1 VNLYFSA
8 VVAILVLAEAVC
20 EPAYLLGVITAEGD
34 LIGFASRTGGPV
46 WLVRGLLGSIF
57 LISAFILWQ
66 VLPEI
71 RNAWKTRFPYQLET
85 PAHPACASYPITH

>member
-8 VVAILVLAEAVC
+8 VVASLVFAEAVC

-34 LIGFASRTGGPV
+34 LIGYASRTGGPV
-46 WLVRGLLGSIF
+46 WLVRTFLGSIS
-57 LISAFILWQ
+57 LISVFILWR

-71 RNAWKTRFPYQLET
+71 QDAWKIRFPFPSGLRI
-85 PAHPACASYPITH
+85 S